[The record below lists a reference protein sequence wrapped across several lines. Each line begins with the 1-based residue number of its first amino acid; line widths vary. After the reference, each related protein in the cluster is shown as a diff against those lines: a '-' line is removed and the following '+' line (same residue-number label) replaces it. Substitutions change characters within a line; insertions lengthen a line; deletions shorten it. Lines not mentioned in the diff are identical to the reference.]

1 MSPSILK
8 AMRSL
13 LLLLLALLGLYW
25 YAERY
30 GLAVGYP
37 PFLPVFYWKYTG
49 EALYPLRVTG
59 LYDAVKVRVSGS
71 LQEGRLQVALLKDG
85 RALGERTFA
94 GSFQEEVR
102 FPVQAGEYTLRFRL
116 EGAKGRVSY
125 DWVSTKFAP

>member
-13 LLLLLALLGLYW
+13 LFLALAALGLYW

-49 EALYPLRVTG
+49 EAVYPIRVTG
-59 LYDAVKVRVSGS
+59 LYDAVKVKVSGS
-71 LQEGRLQVALLKDG
+71 LQEGRLQVALLKGG
-85 RALGERTFA
+85 RPLGERTFA
-94 GSFQEEVR
+94 GTFQEELR
-102 FPVQAGEYTLRFRL
+102 FPVEAGEYALRFHL
-116 EGAKGRVSY
+116 EGAKGQVRY
-125 DWVSTKFAP
+125 DWVATKFAP

>member
-49 EALYPLRVTG
+49 EAQYRILVRG
-59 LYDAVKVRVSGS
+59 LHDVLKVQVSGR
-71 LQEGRLQVALLKDG
+71 LDQGRLQVALLKDG
-85 RALGERTFA
+85 RAVGERTFA

-102 FPVQAGEYTLRFRL
+102 FPIQAGEYTLRFRL

>member
-8 AMRSL
+8 AVRSL

-49 EALYPLRVTG
+49 EAQYPIRVRG
-59 LYDAVKVRVSGS
+59 LYNVLKVQVSGR
-71 LQEGRLQVALLKDG
+71 LDQGRLQVALLKHG
-85 RALGERTFA
+85 RPMGERTLA
-94 GSFQEEVR
+94 GVFQEAVR
-102 FPVQAGEYTLRFRL
+102 FPVGEGGYVLRLRL
-116 EGAKGRVSY
+116 ENAKGQVRY
-125 DWVSTKFAP
+125 DWVATKFAP